1 MDQLMLQTWKKEKLF
16 FYFILPTTFYV
27 PSLLLCFNI
36 LLPRLFATFQVDA
49 HSRQCALINYIF
61 ASLKIRQRNE
71 YLLIIFTVHAQH
83 NDLGRMIKRSRFESS
98 QGMVENSNYDSL
110 VFSRNSSFFLR
121 LIYFS
126 FEYLSLYL
134 YNSTYMFNSYHCIC
148 VNKFLQLL
156 EQQKQTVSC

>member
-1 MDQLMLQTWKKEKLF
+1 
-16 FYFILPTTFYV
+16 V

-83 NDLGRMIKRSRFESS
+83 NDLGRMIKRSRFEAS
-98 QGMVENSNYDSL
+98 QGMVEKVRNSNYDSL
-110 VFSRNSSFFLR
+110 VFSRNSSFFLH

-126 FEYLSLYL
+126 FEYLSRCFSNFFDSRHTSLNFKDL
-134 YNSTYMFNSYHCIC
+134 DVHQSPKRLRFVCT
-148 VNKFLQLL
+148 LA
-156 EQQKQTVSC
+156 